1 MRWLARR
8 RNKRGQSLVEFA
20 ITLPILMFL
29 VLGMVEMGWAI
40 NHNTTIVTATR
51 QGARVGAELVNGS
64 NSCSNN
70 TNAATVDPQIIGAVQ
85 GVLASS
91 GSPINV
97 SQITEIDIFEVD
109 MSTTSPTVT
118 GHQQVWVQASPPSV
132 PLPGS
137 SPTQYLLFKPSGA
150 GTWNANTRCGNSP
163 ADGLGVRITY
173 TYNFITPLGGLVTA
187 FSSGKI
193 TMSDSTVMALEPPTQ

>member
-8 RNKRGQSLVEFA
+8 RNRRGQSLVEFA

-51 QGARVGAELVNGS
+51 QGARVGAALVNGS
-64 NSCSNN
+64 NDCADSSH
-70 TNAATVDPQIIGAVQ
+70 AADVDPQIIGAVQ

-97 SQITEIDIFEVD
+97 SQVTEIDIYEVD
-109 MSTTSPTVT
+109 MSKPSPTVT
-118 GHQQVWVQASPPSV
+118 GNQNAWIQASPPSV

-137 SPTQYLLFKPSGA
+137 WPTQYLLFKPADA
-150 GTWNANTRCGNSP
+150 GTWNASTRCGNSP

-173 TYNFITPLGGLVTA
+173 TYNFITPLGGLVTT

>member
-1 MRWLARR
+1 MRWLYRR
-8 RNKRGQSLVEFA
+8 RNRQGQSLVEFA

-29 VLGMVEMGWAI
+29 VLGMIEMGWAI

-64 NSCSNN
+64 NSCADS

-97 SQITEIDIFEVD
+97 SQITEIDIYEVD
-109 MSTTSPTVT
+109 MSTGTPTVT
-118 GHQQVWVQASPPSV
+118 GHQDAWIPGSGPA
-132 PLPGS
+132 LPGS
-137 SPTQYLLFKPSGA
+137 SPTTYLLFKPSGT
-150 GTWNANTRCGNSP
+150 GSWTANTRCGNSP
-163 ADGLGVRITY
+163 ADGLGIRITY
-173 TYNFITPLGGLVTA
+173 TYNFITPLGGLVAA

-193 TMSDSTVMALEPPTQ
+193 TITDSTVMALEPPTQ